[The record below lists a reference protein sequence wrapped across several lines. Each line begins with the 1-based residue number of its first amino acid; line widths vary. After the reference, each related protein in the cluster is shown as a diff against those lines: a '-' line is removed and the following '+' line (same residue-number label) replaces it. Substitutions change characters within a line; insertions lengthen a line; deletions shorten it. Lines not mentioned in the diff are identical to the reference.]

1 MNITDLCLRRP
12 VFAWMLMCGTILFG
26 VIAVGR
32 IGVSQFPDVNNPTVT
47 VSASWPGAS
56 PADVEAGIVNPI
68 EDVLAQVTGV
78 QEITSQSK
86 HNSARITATF
96 DIDRDID
103 LAVQD
108 VQAKVAQIQRQMPT
122 GVQPP
127 TVSKSNPDDT
137 PIITV
142 GVSGAFPRQLLADIA
157 RYQIQDALA
166 TLDGVGQVSMMGYL
180 DRAVRIW
187 VDADKLVAT
196 STTVTDITSA
206 LQKQHVTSSGGQ
218 MENGQRAIDIRVLGE
233 AADLNTLRNIVIKK
247 TGTSIIRLGDVAL
260 VQDGFEDVTSMARSN
275 GTPVQAMGILKQP
288 GSNAVSVANS
298 VRAACDDI
306 QKTLPPGMKIEVLFD
321 TTQFIKE
328 SVDEIGIELVLAVIL
343 TAIVCWLFLGS
354 LSSTLNVLFAI
365 PMSLLGTIAVLYF
378 LHWTL
383 NTFTLLALSLAVGL
397 VVDDAVM
404 VMENIF
410 RHAEMGKDKAVAAAD
425 GTKEITFAALAATL
439 AVIAI
444 FMPVAF
450 MTGVIGKYFLQ
461 FGVTLSIAVAI
472 SYIEAITL
480 APARCASML
489 NVSHHKGLVA
499 RAGDWIFNGLARIYG
514 KGLNLAL
521 KVPALVLL
529 LAVGIMVV
537 SYLAMTQLQQ
547 EMVPSQDQ
555 SRVQV
560 NISTTTGAD
569 LDESDRI
576 ARRAENILLAH
587 DEITRVQTTVSVGR
601 VSMSVTMVDPDER
614 SVTQQQLSDTL
625 RKELQQI
632 PGAVKPQIQDLSQQG
647 FAGGKGKPIEFTVR
661 GSDWPTLIDF
671 SERLQKELEDSG
683 LAADVASDYT
693 LGPPEL
699 AVAPDRPAAADVSVN
714 VSDIATTIT
723 ALIGGSTIGQYSTAG
738 RRMNIEMR
746 LLAKQRTRP
755 EDLKRLRVRSTTGVL
770 VPLSE
775 VTQSSEQPELQ
786 SINHANRQRAIRITA
801 NVATGHSQS
810 EALEFVRGLQG
821 EAPPG
826 YAIVLGGQ
834 SSQFGDAMTSLL
846 FALVVGIL
854 VAYMVLASQFNSLL
868 HPVTVLTILPL
879 SLAGAMVALFVAGK
893 TLNVFSMIGLLLL
906 MGIVKKNSII
916 LVDYAN
922 EVRHKENLDAA
933 EAMRRAGPVRLRPIL
948 MTAVATMMAAVPSA
962 LGLGPGAET
971 RGPMADAIIGGLILS
986 TVLSLFVVPAFYV
999 IADRVKRVLWNLFG
1013 WKIEDPPHAP
1023 PPGPP
1028 VQPPPPHSH

>member
-1 MNITDLCLRRP
+1 MNLTDLCLRRP

-26 VIAVGR
+26 LVALGLFPGTKG

-56 PADVEAGIVNPI
+56 PEDVETGLVNPI

-78 QEITSQSK
+78 EEITSQARQ
-86 HNSARITATF
+86 NSARVTATF
-96 DIDRDID
+96 SIDRDID

-108 VQAKVAQIQRQMPT
+108 VQAKVAQIQRQLPT

-127 TVSKSNPDDT
+127 TVNKSNPDDQ
-137 PIITV
+137 PIITI
-142 GVSGAFPRQLLADIA
+142 GVSGPFARQLLADVA
-157 RYQIQDALA
+157 RYQVEDALA

-196 STTVTDITSA
+196 STTVTDITNA
-206 LQKQHVTSSGGQ
+206 LKQQHVTSSGGQ
-218 MENGQRAIDIRVLGE
+218 MTNGQKAIDIRVMGE
-233 AADLNTLRNIVIKK
+233 AADLQTLRDIVIKK
-247 TGTSIIRLGDVAL
+247 TAGSITRLGDVAL
-260 VQDGFEDVTSMARSN
+260 VQDGFEDENSKARMN
-275 GTPVQAMGILKQP
+275 GVPVQAMGILKQP
-288 GSNAVSVANS
+288 GSNAVAVANA
-298 VRAACDDI
+298 VRAACDNI
-306 QKTLPPGMKIEVLFD
+306 QKSLPPGMKIDVLFD
-321 TTQFIKE
+321 TTGFIKE
-328 SVDEIGIELVLAVIL
+328 SVDEIGLELGLAVIL

-383 NTFTLLALSLAVGL
+383 NTFTLLGLSLAVGL

-410 RHAEMGKDKAVAAAD
+410 RHGEMGKDKVTAAAD

-444 FMPVAF
+444 FLPVAF

-461 FGVTLSIAVAI
+461 FGVTLSVAVAI

-480 APARCASML
+480 APARCAQML
-489 NVSHHKGLVA
+489 NVHGKKGLVA
-499 RAGDWIFNGLARIYG
+499 RAGDWVFDKLSRLYARTLAG
-514 KGLNLAL
+514 AL
-521 KVPALVLL
+521 RWPLVVLVFAGFVL
-529 LAVGIMVV
+529 VGTWH
-537 SYLAMTQLQQ
+537 YAKELKQ

-555 SRVQV
+555 SRLA
-560 NISTTTGAD
+560 ISLTTTVGAD
-569 LDESDRI
+569 LNETDRLTKQAEDI
-576 ARRAENILLAH
+576 LARHKEVIG
-587 DEITRVQTTVSVGR
+587 VQTTVSVGSAR
-601 VSMSVTMVDPDER
+601 MQITLVDPKQR
-614 SVTQQQLSDTL
+614 TQTQQQLQNVL
-625 RKELQQI
+625 RRDLSQI
-632 PGAVKPQIQDLSQQG
+632 AGVRVNVQDLSQQG
-647 FAGGKGKPIEFTVR
+647 FAGSRGSPVEFTIR
-661 GSDWPTLIDF
+661 GGDWNQLIAL
-671 SERLQKELEDSG
+671 SLKIQKELDESG
-683 LAADVASDYT
+683 LVTDAKSDYQ

-699 AVAPDRPAAADVSVN
+699 AISPDRPAASDVNVN

-723 ALIGGSTIGQYSTAG
+723 ALIGGSTVGQYSTAG

-746 LLAKQRTRP
+746 LLASQRTRP
-755 EDLKRLRVRSTTGVL
+755 EDLQLLHVRSTGGVL
-770 VPLSE
+770 VPLSQ

-786 SINHANRQRAIRITA
+786 SINHDNRQRAIRITA
-801 NVATGHSQS
+801 NVAAGKAQS
-810 EALEFVRGLQG
+810 DALAYVAQLQK

-826 YAIVLGGQ
+826 YSIVLSGQ

-846 FALVVGIL
+846 FALVIGIL
-854 VAYMVLASQFNSLL
+854 VAYMVLASQFNSFL

-879 SLAGAMVALFVAGK
+879 SLAGAMIALYVTGK

-922 EVRHKENLDAA
+922 EVRERDHLDAR
-933 EAMRRAGPVRLRPIL
+933 EAMRRAGPIRLRPIL
-948 MTAVATMMAAVPSA
+948 MTAVATLMAAVPSA
-962 LGLGPGAET
+962 MGLGPGAET
-971 RGPMADAIIGGLILS
+971 RGPMADAIIGGLVLS
-986 TVLSLFVVPAFYV
+986 TVLSLYVVPAFYV
-999 IADRVKRVLWNLFG
+999 LADRVKGWLFHR
-1013 WKIEDPPHAP
+1013 KK
-1023 PPGPP
+1023 
-1028 VQPPPPHSH
+1028 